1 MTVSTP
7 ARAAGP
13 HRRRRRGRDGQV
25 ITGARAPASDD
36 LEKRQRHY
44 LVSMAIRTLC
54 FIGLVITPGPWR
66 WLFIPG
72 AAFLPAIAVVL
83 GNVDD
88 RRSPRPAEDHE
99 QRREIGPALTIPGE
113 VEDEDDPGGRSD

>member
-1 MTVSTP
+1 MSTP
-7 ARAAGP
+7 ARAAGDHR
-13 HRRRRRGRDGQV
+13 HRRRRRDGQV
-25 ITGARAPASDD
+25 ITGARPPASDD

-54 FIGLVITPGPWR
+54 FIGLVITPSPWR

-88 RRSPRPAEDHE
+88 RRSPQPTQDQDR
-99 QRREIGPALTIPGE
+99 RREIGPSLTIPGE
-113 VEDEDDPGGRSD
+113 LEDDEDDPGGSDD